1 MLMLINALIS
11 SFILLMDKLNMC
23 IVKKVLTHRVVI
35 KYHKVSKT
43 NKIHEIWIDI

>member
-23 IVKKVLTHRVVI
+23 IVKKGFNSSCS
-35 KYHKVSKT
+35 HK
-43 NKIHEIWIDI
+43 IP